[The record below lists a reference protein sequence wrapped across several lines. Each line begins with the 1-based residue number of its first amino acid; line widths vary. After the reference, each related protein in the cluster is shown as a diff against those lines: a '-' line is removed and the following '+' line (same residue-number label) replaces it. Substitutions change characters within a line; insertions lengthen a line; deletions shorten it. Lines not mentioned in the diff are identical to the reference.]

1 MEPRERKGPRLFV
14 ETSSSRGDFS
24 SDSLLTLSPSDS
36 HYIRDV
42 LRLRVGDPIEIGDRD
57 STTVYQGTI
66 ISTDTS
72 VSIKILEP
80 LKESSQEIA
89 ITLVCALCKGQKNDH
104 ITDWATELGCSQIVF
119 FQSDRS
125 IVRLRNSDECAHKET
140 RISKIAT
147 AAAQQS
153 RQVLPP
159 QVKITLSLDEALKHL
174 SLTPFSLKA
183 ICSLSPDAQLLSDA
197 AKILTA
203 DNHACVIVG
212 PEGDF
217 SPEEHEKLLQN
228 GFIPTS
234 LGAKVLRSELAVV
247 TALVTIQ
254 NK

>member
-89 ITLVCALCKGQKNDH
+89 ITLVCALCKGQKA
-104 ITDWATELGCSQIVF
+104 WMLA
-119 FQSDRS
+119 DRFLS
-125 IVRLRNSDECAHKET
+125 IRSKHRTTSKLR
-140 RISKIAT
+140 
-147 AAAQQS
+147 
-153 RQVLPP
+153 
-159 QVKITLSLDEALKHL
+159 
-174 SLTPFSLKA
+174 
-183 ICSLSPDAQLLSDA
+183 
-197 AKILTA
+197 
-203 DNHACVIVG
+203 
-212 PEGDF
+212 
-217 SPEEHEKLLQN
+217 
-228 GFIPTS
+228 
-234 LGAKVLRSELAVV
+234 
-247 TALVTIQ
+247 
-254 NK
+254 